1 MHHKSLL
8 GVRGVSI
15 NSPIV
20 IEGALGGRKK
30 KKEKKRVEGQFIPYG
45 AQ

>member
-1 MHHKSLL
+1 MHHKSRL

-20 IEGALGGRKK
+20 MERALGGI
-30 KKEKKRVEGQFIPYG
+30 KKENKVEGRFIPYG